1 MTPEELGRLFHRCTS
16 SAFRLECLPAYD
28 VTEDAER
35 DAYRRWLAG
44 EQLPPPQRAWPELVA
59 SAVAAGKRMQRVR
72 VIRQMTDYIRFE
84 MQWGYPANVT
94 AGEDIRILDLG
105 PEGEA
110 LPTQHDFWLFDDA
123 IAVRLD
129 YGSDGRFVGPIEV
142 SDATTYRRTRDLVLR
157 RAVPFAKYRA
167 SLPT

>member
-1 MTPEELGRLFHRCTS
+1 MTPDELGRLFQRCAS

-44 EQLPPPQRAWPELVA
+44 EELPPPQRAWPELVA
-59 SAVAAGKRMQRVR
+59 LAVAAGKRMQRVR

-84 MQWGYPANVT
+84 LHWGYPANVA
-94 AGEDIRILDLG
+94 AGEDIRILELG
-105 PEGEA
+105 PENDA
-110 LPTQHDFWLFDDA
+110 LLTRHDFWLFDDA
-123 IAVRLD
+123 VAVRLD
-129 YGSDGRFVGPIEV
+129 YATDGRFVGLVEIA
-142 SDATTYRRTRDLVLR
+142 DATTCRRTRDLLLPL
-157 RAVPFAKYRA
+157 AVPFAKYRA